1 MRIYTNTQDPPCESR
16 HPSSTW
22 TVSPTEESPRA
33 GAPPG
38 LSPTAGSL
46 SAFQGRALD
55 MIGEGVWLAD
65 LGRPPCSLVYTN
77 PAFERLTG
85 YTGGELTGR
94 PFDVLRGAHGDPA
107 TFAAV
112 AAALRERR
120 AWSGEVRI
128 ARKDGAAAWHELR
141 VTPAADDTGQVRY
154 ALGVQVDVTER
165 KILQEA
171 LRRAQKMAAVGWL
184 AGGLA
189 HDFNNLLT
197 PILGYCD
204 LLLTASPPIPVREGL
219 EEIRRAG
226 EWGTGLIAQL
236 QALCRRQKP
245 QPRAVELPAVLAG
258 IDGLL
263 HCLLPKNVALEMCVD
278 PAPSPILAAPGQVE
292 QILLNLIRNA
302 CDAMPQGGTVTVS
315 VANTYREAADDLP
328 PGPYVALAVAD
339 TGSGM
344 SAEVRARLFQP
355 LVSTKD
361 ADKGSGLGLFMV
373 HDIVRQNGGSITVA
387 SQPGRGT
394 CVEIHWPAAAA
405 ADPGGPPVQAP
416 ADEVGKAT
424 ILFVDD
430 EPGIREVVRWVL
442 RQQGYT
448 VLDAGSGPEALTI
461 AREHSGPIHLLLTD
475 VAMPEMDAHELVARL
490 APLRPEMKV
499 VYLSGDCSEEAGH
512 CLPKPFTPESLT
524 RKVREVLHEPA
535 RSPSAPR

>member
-1 MRIYTNTQDPPCESR
+1 
-16 HPSSTW
+16 
-22 TVSPTEESPRA
+22 
-33 GAPPG
+33 
-38 LSPTAGSL
+38 
-46 SAFQGRALD
+46 

-65 LGRPPCSLVYTN
+65 LGRPQCPLVYTN

-85 YTGGELTGR
+85 YAAGELAGR
-94 PFDVLRGAHGDPA
+94 SFAVLQGAHGDPV

-112 AAALRERR
+112 GVALRERR

-128 ARKDGAAAWHELR
+128 ARKDGTVAWHELC
-141 VTPAADDTGQVRY
+141 VTPTADDTGQVRY

-165 KILQEA
+165 KNLQEC

-204 LLLTASPPIPVREGL
+204 LLLTAAPPIPVREGL

-245 QPRAVELPAVLAG
+245 QPRTVELPAVLTG

-263 HCLLPKNVALEMCVD
+263 HCLLPRNVALEIRVD
-278 PAPSPILAAPGQVE
+278 PAPSPIQAAPGQVE

-315 VANTYREAADDLP
+315 VGNTYDGAAGNIP
-328 PGPYVALAVAD
+328 PGSHVVLAVAD
-339 TGSGM
+339 TGCGM
-344 SAEVRARLFQP
+344 SEEVRAQLFQP

-387 SQPGRGT
+387 SRPGRGT
-394 CVEIHWPAAAA
+394 RVEIHWPAAAA
-405 ADPGGPPVQAP
+405 ADPGGAPVQAP
-416 ADEVGKAT
+416 ATGAGKAT
-424 ILFVDD
+424 ILLVDD
-430 EPGIREVVRWVL
+430 EPGVREVVRWVL

-448 VLDAGSGPEALTI
+448 VLEAGNGPDALTI
-461 AREHSGPIHLLLTD
+461 GREHPGPIHLLLTD
-475 VAMPEMDAHELVARL
+475 VVMPQMDAHELVARL
-490 APLRPEMKV
+490 APLRPEMKL
-499 VYLSGDCSEEAGH
+499 VYLSGDCPEEAGDY
-512 CLPKPFTPESLT
+512 LPKPFTPESLT
-524 RKVREVLHEPA
+524 RKVREVLRDPA
-535 RSPSAPR
+535 WSPSAR